1 MKNTATLDIILAM
14 FTLQMHAADYH
25 GTEGM
30 VDSAAG
36 TTTQYPEDGSEGL
49 SIEMKTY
56 YSERLIRK
64 QGPKLI
70 HEQFGVS
77 KPIPTN
83 KGDRVEFRYRKMLP
97 KATKPIMEG
106 VTPSPDKMTIV
117 PLYADVEQYG
127 SWLGYTDTVSFT
139 TIDPLLS
146 EMSVAL
152 SEQSA
157 LTCDTVV
164 REVLNGGYNVRF
176 APKNAGTANEI
187 AVTDRPQIDGTCIIT
202 VKDIFKMATVLR
214 TVNAPTVDG
223 MFVAIAHPHVIFDIM
238 MGAPDGAWKD
248 VMKYAKP
255 ENILKGEVGSIG
267 GVRFIETSEA
277 KIFKGKIADKYDN
290 LTVKAVSGNEITV
303 KEALAEEDEDIID
316 FINIKDKRYR
326 VSAVDS
332 AANKLTL
339 EEAPANVAANDV
351 IYSGETGLNGGAV
364 YSTLF
369 IAAKDAY
376 GIVDLGGK
384 GIEFIAKPLGSNGN
398 DQLNQRGSVGW
409 KTWKGA
415 VILHEEYLLRYES
428 SSTMA
433 EEASAN

>member
-1 MKNTATLDIILAM
+1 MTNKATLDIILAM

-30 VDSAAG
+30 VDPASG
-36 TTTQYPEDGSEGL
+36 TTEAYTDTEGL
-49 SIEMKTY
+49 SVEMKTY
-56 YSERLIRK
+56 YSEKLIRK

-77 KPIPTN
+77 KPIPAN

-97 KATKPIMEG
+97 KATKPLMEG
-106 VTPSPDKMTIV
+106 ITPSPDKMTIV

-127 SWLGYTDTVSFT
+127 SWLGYTDKISFT

-146 EMSVAL
+146 EYAVAL
-152 SEQSA
+152 SEQSGI
-157 LTCDTVV
+157 TCDTVV
-164 REVLNGGYNVRF
+164 REVLNGGTNVRF
-176 APKNAGTANEI
+176 AYKNAGTGNEEEVKSR
-187 AVTDRPQIDGTCIIT
+187 AQLDRTCLIT

-267 GVRFIETSEA
+267 GVRFVETSEA
-277 KIFKGKIADKYDN
+277 KIFKGKIADKYDY
-290 LTVKAVSGNEITV
+290 LTVKTVAENVITV
-303 KEALAEEDEDIID
+303 EEALAEEDEDIID
-316 FINIKDKRYR
+316 YVNIGTKRYK
-326 VSAVDS
+326 VSAVD
-332 AANKLTL
+332 AKNKQITL
-339 EEAPANVAANDV
+339 DALPEDIAVEAGNIV
-351 IYSGETGLNGGAV
+351 YSGETGANGGAV

-415 VILHEEYLLRYES
+415 VILHDEYLLRYES